1 MNKIMKEKV
10 SQILDRRYNQ
20 QSAVECPICG
30 CNYSHDHVEELS
42 CGGNWD
48 GFILQMVD
56 AVAEQDTLSVC
67 DSD

>member
-1 MNKIMKEKV
+1 MLIWGGKQPKRALDSVKPTMEKLGYSLLTKKIKIDGK
-10 SQILDRRYNQ
+10 SYN
-20 QSAVECPICG
+20 
-30 CNYSHDHVEELS
+30 
-42 CGGNWD
+42 